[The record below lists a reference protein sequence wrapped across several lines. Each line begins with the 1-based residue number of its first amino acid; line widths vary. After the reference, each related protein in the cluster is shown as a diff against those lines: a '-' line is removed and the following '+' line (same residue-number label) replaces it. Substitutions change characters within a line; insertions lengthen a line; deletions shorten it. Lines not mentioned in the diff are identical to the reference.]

1 MLMLHPAHLPDGPLM
16 AVDPGEKTLGI
27 AVCDAKRTLVTPVTT
42 IQRVKFTPDVQ
53 ALLKLYDDRKCAG
66 LVVGLPLHM
75 DGGDG
80 RRAQSSRSFVT
91 NLLRLR
97 DLPVVYQDERLS
109 TFAATEALIEA
120 GVKPSARKSYVD
132 AQAAAVIL
140 EAALLRIKEG
150 APRFGGGPDSS
161 GDTSGDTRP

>member
-1 MLMLHPAHLPDGPLM
+1 MLFLHPAHLPKGPLM
-16 AVDPGEKTLGI
+16 AVDPGDKTLGL
-27 AVCDAKRTLVTPVTT
+27 AVCNADRTVVSPLTT
-42 IQRVKFTPDVQ
+42 IERVKFTKDAV
-53 ALLKLYDDRKCAG
+53 ALLKLYDERDCKG

-80 RRAQSSRSFVT
+80 RRAQSARSFVT

-109 TFAATEALIEA
+109 TFAATEQLIEA
-120 GVKPSARKSYVD
+120 GVKPSDRKAFVD

-140 EAALLRIKEG
+140 EAALQRIAEG
-150 APRFGGGPDSS
+150 PPQQGEREA
-161 GDTSGDTRP
+161 

>member
-1 MLMLHPAHLPDGPLM
+1 M
-16 AVDPGEKTLGI
+16 AVDPGDKTLGI
-27 AVCDAKRTLVTPVTT
+27 AVCDRARTTVTPVTT
-42 IQRVKFTPDVQ
+42 IQRVKFTPDAQ

-66 LVVGLPLHM
+66 LIVGLPLHM

-80 RRAQSSRSFVT
+80 KRAQSSRSFVT

-97 DLPVVYQDERLS
+97 DLPVAYQDERLS

-120 GVKPSARKSYVD
+120 GVKHADHKAFVD

-150 APRFGGGPDSS
+150 APRFGGDPEETPGSDSS
-161 GDTSGDTRP
+161 GDTPL

>member
-1 MLMLHPAHLPDGPLM
+1 MIFLHPALLPDGPLM
-16 AVDPGEKTLGI
+16 AIDPGTKTIGV
-27 AVCDAKRTLVTPVTT
+27 AVCDGARSVVTPVTT
-42 IQRVKFTPDVQ
+42 IERVKFTPDAQ
-53 ALLKLYDDRKCAG
+53 ALLKLYDERKCTG

-109 TFAATEALIEA
+109 TFAAGEALLEA
-120 GVKPSARKSYVD
+120 GIKHADHKAVID

-140 EAALLRIKEG
+140 QSALERIAEG
-150 APRFGGGPDSS
+150 APRSEADG
-161 GDTSGDTRP
+161 RA

>member
-1 MLMLHPAHLPDGPLM
+1 MIFLHPALLPDGPLM
-16 AVDPGEKTLGI
+16 AIDPGTKTLGV
-27 AVCDAKRTLVTPVTT
+27 AVCDGARSVVTPVTT
-42 IQRVKFTPDVQ
+42 IERVKFTPDAQ
-53 ALLKLYDDRKCAG
+53 ALLKLYDERKCTG

-80 RRAQSSRSFVT
+80 RRAQSARSFVT

-109 TFAATEALIEA
+109 TFAAGEALLEA
-120 GVKPSARKSYVD
+120 GIKHADHKAVID

-140 EAALLRIKEG
+140 QSALERIAEG
-150 APRFGGGPDSS
+150 APRSEADG
-161 GDTSGDTRP
+161 RA

>member
-1 MLMLHPAHLPDGPLM
+1 MIFLHPALLPDGPLM
-16 AVDPGEKTLGI
+16 AIDPGTKTLGV
-27 AVCDAKRTLVTPVTT
+27 AVCDGARSVVTPVTT
-42 IQRVKFTPDVQ
+42 IERVKFTPDAQ
-53 ALLKLYDDRKCAG
+53 ALLKLYDERKCTG

-80 RRAQSSRSFVT
+80 RRAQSARSFVI

-109 TFAATEALIEA
+109 TFAAGEALLEA
-120 GVKPSARKSYVD
+120 GIKHADHKAVID

-140 EAALLRIKEG
+140 QSALERIAEG
-150 APRFGGGPDSS
+150 APRSEADG
-161 GDTSGDTRP
+161 RA

>member
-1 MLMLHPAHLPDGPLM
+1 MLFLDPAHLPKGPLM
-16 AVDPGEKTLGI
+16 AVDPGSRTLGV
-27 AVCDAKRTLVTPVTT
+27 AVCNAARTVVTPLTT
-42 IQRVKFTPDVQ
+42 IQRTKFTQDSE
-53 ALLKLYDDRKCAG
+53 ALLKLYDERGCAG

-109 TFAATEALIEA
+109 TFEASERLLQA
-120 GVKPSARKSYVD
+120 GVRHADLKDMID
-132 AQAAAVIL
+132 AEAAADIL
-140 EAALLRIKEG
+140 RGALDAIAR
-150 APRFGGGPDSS
+150 GGTDS
-161 GDTSGDTRP
+161 

>member
-1 MLMLHPAHLPDGPLM
+1 MG
-16 AVDPGEKTLGI
+16 VDPGSKTLGI
-27 AVCDAKRTLVTPVTT
+27 AVCNSARTLVTPLTT
-42 IQRVKFTPDVQ
+42 IQRTKFTADAQ
-53 ALLKLYDDRKCAG
+53 ALLALYDERGCAG

-109 TFAATEALIEA
+109 TFAAGERLLEA
-120 GVKPSARKSYVD
+120 GVKHAGHKARID
-132 AQAAAVIL
+132 AEAAAIIL
-140 EAALLRIKEG
+140 SNAIDAIEA
-150 APRFGGGPDSS
+150 D
-161 GDTSGDTRP
+161 GDDTP

>member
-1 MLMLHPAHLPDGPLM
+1 MIFLQPALLPDGPLM
-16 AVDPGEKTLGI
+16 AIDPGTKTIGV
-27 AVCDAKRTLVTPVTT
+27 AVCDGARSVVTPVTT
-42 IQRVKFTPDVQ
+42 IERVKFTPDAQ
-53 ALLKLYDDRKCAG
+53 ALLKLYDERKCTG

-109 TFAATEALIEA
+109 TFAAGEALLEA
-120 GVKPSARKSYVD
+120 GIKHADHKAVID

-140 EAALLRIKEG
+140 QSALERIAEG
-150 APRFGGGPDSS
+150 APRSEADG
-161 GDTSGDTRP
+161 RA